1 VPRCSDAQCGRWR
14 PESPTLGLGRGFR
27 LNGSWYCSRECL
39 DAAARLTLGTPGA
52 PLPSAASSA
61 GTGLPPLRLG
71 VLLRHQRVISAE
83 QLQDALDEQRFS
95 GLKLGTQLRSLGM
108 ASGESV
114 LKALAVQNG
123 VSYLS
128 SLDMSRVRGAC
139 PLPAATVRALGL
151 VPFDFDPF
159 ERRVLVAMAAPLS
172 RAAVRAM
179 TTLTQWSVE
188 PFLVDDAVWAV
199 ALESYRPRDA
209 EESQAW
215 AVTASNARELAD
227 QVAALAADG
236 QPVTMR
242 HAAHENRTWVR
253 LEAGRETRD
262 VLVTPSGGHP
272 WPVQPTAH

>member
-1 VPRCSDAQCGRWR
+1 MPRCSDPQCGRWR
-14 PESPTLGLGRGFR
+14 PEQPKLGLGRGVR
-27 LNGSWYCSRECL
+27 LNGSWYCSRDCL
-39 DAAARLTLGTPGA
+39 DAAARLTLGAGGA
-52 PLPSAASSA
+52 PAPAA
-61 GTGLPPLRLG
+61 TGLPPLRLG
-71 VLLRHQRVISAE
+71 VLLRHHRVVSAE
-83 QLQDALDEQRFS
+83 QVQAALDEQRFS
-95 GLKLGTQLRSLGM
+95 GLKLGAQLRALGM

-159 ERRVLVAMAAPLS
+159 QRRVLVAMTAPLA

-179 TTLTQWSVE
+179 ATLTGWSVE

-199 ALESYRPRDA
+199 ALENYRPREAD
-209 EESQAW
+209 EGQAW
-215 AVTASNARELAD
+215 AVTASSPRELAD
-227 QVAALAADG
+227 HVAALAVDG
-236 QPVTMR
+236 RPVTMR
-242 HAAHENRTWVR
+242 HAAHDSRTWVR
-253 LEAGRETRD
+253 LEAGRDTRD
-262 VLVTPSGGHP
+262 VIVTPPGGTP

>member
-1 VPRCSDAQCGRWR
+1 MPRCSDPQCGRWR
-14 PESPTLGLGRGFR
+14 PESPALGLGRGFR

-39 DAAARLTLGTPGA
+39 DAAARLTLSGA
-52 PLPSAASSA
+52 AATAPSAS
-61 GTGLPPLRLG
+61 GLPPLRLG
-71 VLLRHQRVISAE
+71 VLLRHHRVISAE
-83 QLQDALDEQRFS
+83 QLQAALDEQRFS
-95 GLKLGTQLRSLGM
+95 GLRLGTQLRSLGM

-114 LKALAVQNG
+114 LKALAVQSG

-188 PFLVDDAVWAV
+188 PFLVDDSVWAV
-199 ALESYRPRDA
+199 ALESYRPREA
-209 EESQAW
+209 EDGQAW
-215 AVTASNARELAD
+215 AVTAANARELAD
-227 QVAALAADG
+227 HVAALAADG
-236 QPVTMR
+236 RPVTMR
-242 HAAHENRTWVR
+242 HAAHDSRTWVR
-253 LEAGRETRD
+253 LEAGPDTRD
-262 VLVTPSGGHP
+262 VVVTPTGGAP